1 MQNPMI
7 KKSLFPLKSI
17 TLATLFALSSLQAV
31 YAEEAVKA
39 EEVEEEYTFLESIKT
54 GKSLSS
60 VRARYEHVDQDGF
73 QGQVGIPLVA
83 TQGKKLKNANA
94 FTTRT
99 LLGWQTAPFNNFSF
113 AAQLTDV
120 HEFNDESN
128 DRREN
133 QPEHNNGT
141 ALSSAFKRQYAN
153 IVDPGYT
160 DINQLFVEWTG
171 IKNTKLKLGRQIV
184 NLDNVRFIGDIAFR
198 QNTQVFDGISVV
210 NKTIPDTEI
219 FAAHFSK
226 VRQVNTALRDGNI
239 DLVNIKYRWL
249 PTESITGY
257 GYFVD
262 VANLSQNGGNPNAAV
277 GAGLSIG
284 NLAQGGNGLGGSS
297 DIPASATNVNPTST
311 DASSKTFGLRLD
323 GVHVIDPNWRSLYT
337 LEYAKQ
343 DDYRGGSPLID
354 AHYLK
359 VGGGVA
365 YNVWSLR
372 LDYEKL
378 SSNDGKYGFQTPLGT
393 NHLFQGWADHFL
405 VTPRQGMEDL
415 FLTFGGK
422 IDKAVLYAEYH
433 VFKSDE
439 KFETLGSTAANRRF
453 GDRYGTE
460 FDASVMYPFNDNVW
474 AKIEYAKFNEDDQYG
489 PNPSSP
495 FRKGDKEIV
504 WLTTQLTF

>member
-1 MQNPMI
+1 MQYTFAKHLHLPI
-7 KKSLFPLKSI
+7 KSI
-17 TLATLFALSSLQAV
+17 TLATLFAISALNVA
-31 YAEEAVKA
+31 YAEDVVKEEA
-39 EEVEEEYTFLESIKT
+39 EEEYTFLEAIKT

-60 VRARYEHVDQDGF
+60 IRARYEHVDQDGF
-73 QGQVGIPLVA
+73 Q
-83 TQGKKLKNANA
+83 QGSAVNKLDNAHA
-94 FTTRT
+94 FTTRS
-99 LLGWQTAPFNNFSF
+99 LIGWQTAPFNNFSF
-113 AAQLTDV
+113 AAQITDV
-120 HEFNDESN
+120 HEFNDDFN
-128 DRREN
+128 DRRDN
-133 QPEHNNGT
+133 LPEHQVGVGAAAN
-141 ALSSAFKRQYAN
+141 SSVFKRQFPN

-226 VRQVNTALRDGNI
+226 VRQVNTKLRDGNI

-249 PTESITGY
+249 PTESLTGY
-257 GYFVD
+257 GYFID
-262 VANLSQNGGNPNAAV
+262 VANLSQNNGVPTALGTA
-277 GAGLSIG
+277 
-284 NLAQGGNGLGGSS
+284 AQGGNGLG
-297 DIPASATNVNPTST
+297 ASNDLVKTATT

-359 VGGGVA
+359 VGGGAA

-393 NHLFQGWADHFL
+393 NHLFQGWSDHFL
-405 VTPRQGMEDL
+405 ATPRQGMEDL

-433 VFKSDE
+433 VMKSDE
-439 KFETLGSTAANRRF
+439 KFATIGAGNF
-453 GDRYGTE
+453 GDKYGTE
-460 FDASVMYPFNDNVW
+460 FDASVMYPFTDAVW
-474 AKIEYAKFNEDDQYG
+474 AKVEYAKFNESDVYG
-489 PNPSSP
+489 TTLQNAA
-495 FRKGDKEIV
+495 RKGDKEIV